1 MSDAGRRTPRTT
13 LQTLFA
19 LITVLPLV
27 AGYDPLIR
35 DVPALTAVVGGAALL
50 SRVMAMPAVDRLLP
64 GWLRGPSRGET
75 ADADD

>member
-1 MSDAGRRTPRTT
+1 MSDAGRRTLRTT

-27 AGYDPLIR
+27 ADDPLIR
-35 DVPALTAVVGGAALL
+35 DVPELTAVVGGAALL
-50 SRVMAMPAVDRLLP
+50 SRVMSMPAVDRLLP

>member
-1 MSDAGRRTPRTT
+1 MSDAGRRTLRTT

-27 AGYDPLIR
+27 ADDPLVR
-35 DVPALTAVVGGAALL
+35 EVPALAAVVAAAALL
-50 SRVMAMPAVDRLLP
+50 SRVMSLPAVDRLLP
-64 GWLRGPSRGET
+64 GSLRGPSGGGA

>member
-1 MSDAGRRTPRTT
+1 MSDAGRRTLRTT

-27 AGYDPLIR
+27 ADDPLIR
-35 DVPALTAVVGGAALL
+35 
-50 SRVMAMPAVDRLLP
+50 VMSMPAVDRLLP